1 MGRRKRARKEWQ
13 EEYACRRLLG
23 AILVEAV
30 LDALSRNARWQD
42 KASALDFLR
51 DANIQAL
58 CEAYLVLPPDLWR
71 AFAEAAD
78 QSVEVDYA
86 VVEGLDGRP
95 ATAAASRPTRRASS
109 SSKRRPA
116 GESRSQAGAPPKA
129 IIATER
135 TFTPEPV
142 AQPASPGGL
151 IGLIRRVRQA
161 VGWPAAAG
169 AG

>member
-1 MGRRKRARKEWQ
+1 MGRRKRVRKEWQ

-23 AILVEAV
+23 AVLVEAV

-42 KASALDFLR
+42 RTSALGFLR
-51 DANIQAL
+51 DANVQAL
-58 CEAYLVLPPDLWR
+58 CEAHLVLPPDLWR
-71 AFAEAAD
+71 AFAEVAD

-86 VVEGLDGRP
+86 VVEGSHGCP
-95 ATAAASRPTRRASS
+95 APVAASRPTRRASS

-116 GESRSQAGAPPKA
+116 GESHGQAGAPPKA

-142 AQPASPGGL
+142 ARPALPGGL
-151 IGLIRRVRQA
+151 MGLIRRVRQA